1 MTRYKI
7 ITARTTKAPSAEA
20 ARNSDRIIDEGE
32 GKWWAI
38 RVRSIRVQRTMIQFG
53 RAGEKRMAN
62 ADDSVMALGVVV
74 HGNAP
79 IKIAARMPNRKPNVV
94 LMPRSC
100 MAADFRIV
108 STPHSGIGTP
118 RLPTQRARET
128 VN

>member
-1 MTRYKI
+1 MCENDAI
-7 ITARTTKAPSAEA
+7 QNLIARTTKAPSADA

-32 GKWWAI
+32 GKVGH

-79 IKIAARMPNRKPNVV
+79 IKIAARMPKN
-94 LMPRSC
+94 
-100 MAADFRIV
+100 
-108 STPHSGIGTP
+108 
-118 RLPTQRARET
+118 
-128 VN
+128 

>member
-1 MTRYKI
+1 
-7 ITARTTKAPSAEA
+7 
-20 ARNSDRIIDEGE
+20 
-32 GKWWAI
+32 
-38 RVRSIRVQRTMIQFG
+38 
-53 RAGEKRMAN
+53 MAN

-128 VN
+128 VNRFLNTPRESARGRHWGHNEVPIT